1 MFAHYRHK
9 SHFLYF
15 EIYLMQC
22 RCSFNACG
30 SALIANYFS
39 LSFIAISH
47 LYILQLFTFMLH
59 DDELFIDTKLVFCY
73 LFFFK
78 ISKCELDSRTN
89 GNTASFRNSS
99 QHFRAPILCWKL
111 GEKCCQSSEK
121 SIFIPIIHMRKLKP
135 ACRGFVTHVGYTA
148 SK

>member
-15 EIYLMQC
+15 EIYLMHC

-73 LFFFK
+73 LFFLRYQNVNWTQGPMEIQLPFK
-78 ISKCELDSRTN
+78 IV
-89 GNTASFRNSS
+89 A
-99 QHFRAPILCWKL
+99 
-111 GEKCCQSSEK
+111 
-121 SIFIPIIHMRKLKP
+121 SIFEHLFCAENWEKNVVSPLKK
-135 ACRGFVTHVGYTA
+135 A
-148 SK
+148 SLSPSST